1 MMQVLKG
8 EFIEEEQDDFSQSQK
23 TQSQKTNENLKQRRK
38 SKLLPQ
44 RTVDDLLVKSLN
56 KNISLPPKL
65 TVDKA
70 SSK

>member
-8 EFIEEEQDDFSQSQK
+8 EFIEEEQDDFSVSQK

-44 RTVDDLLVKSLN
+44 RTVDDLLVKSL
-56 KNISLPPKL
+56 
-65 TVDKA
+65 
-70 SSK
+70 